1 MNRLVLLGIVTLFF
15 LPRVNARPQGKI
27 VDLTEGIHEGMVAES
42 VGKAAMELFGIH
54 EVRLEPEMNFQKTT
68 GRSTFLETSTQIG
81 THMDAG
87 AHVDPNGWTV
97 DKVELDRLISPG
109 VLVDLRSKTSGDPIT
124 PRDFEKYKIRPG
136 DSVVLFFNY
145 QPPRPGELYSQ
156 AYLTEEAAQW
166 LVEHRVQCVA
176 SNTPGLENLKRA
188 QQNHWTDPAN
198 QKIAWPVHKILL
210 GAKIPIVEGLTN
222 LDQLIGHRFEFI
234 VLPLKIVGVDG
245 SPVRAI
251 AILDPPRNA
260 PAK

>member
-1 MNRLVLLGIVTLFF
+1 MNRIGLLGVVILFF
-15 LPRVNARPQGKI
+15 SPRISAGPQGKI
-27 VDLTEGIHEGMVAES
+27 VDLTEGIHVGMVAES
-42 VGKAAMELFGIH
+42 VGKAAMELYGIH
-54 EVRLEPEMNFQKTT
+54 EVRLEPEMSFQKTT

-109 VLVDLRSKTSGDPIT
+109 VLVDLRSKTSDDSIT
-124 PRDFEKYKIRPG
+124 PADFEKYKIRPG
-136 DSVVLFFNY
+136 DSVILFFNY
-145 QPPRPGELYSQ
+145 RPPKPGELYSQ
-156 AYLTEEAAQW
+156 AFLTEQAARW
-166 LVEHRVQCVA
+166 LVRHRVECVA

-188 QQNHWTDPAN
+188 EQNHWTDPTN

-222 LDQLIGHRFEFI
+222 LDQLVGHHFEFI
-234 VLPLKIVGVDG
+234 VLPLKIVGADG

-251 AILDPPRNA
+251 AILGPPRNA
-260 PAK
+260 M